1 LSLLYKK
8 LALHSRVYGAWLH
21 LAPTS
26 LGPLVPNFLRK
37 LPTHLQR
44 RIDSARARGSSGA
57 R

>member
-1 LSLLYKK
+1 LLYKK